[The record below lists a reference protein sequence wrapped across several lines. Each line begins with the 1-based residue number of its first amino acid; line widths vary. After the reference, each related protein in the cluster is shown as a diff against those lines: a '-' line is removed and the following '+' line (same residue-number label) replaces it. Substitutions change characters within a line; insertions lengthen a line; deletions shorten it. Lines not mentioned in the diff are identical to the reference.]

1 METLYYLTKLF
12 VECKTNNGILDA
24 MLEISA
30 FFYGSIC
37 CHAKLE
43 KTQKKKRKKKN
54 PKIL

>member
-43 KTQKKKRKKKN
+43 KTQKKKRKKKT